1 MTSKYKDSSD
11 YNLLIESGCSW
22 GVPEGWMD
30 AEELGFNTMK
40 KMDQAHIA
48 SLTMAS

>member
-22 GVPEGWMD
+22 GVPEGWVD

-40 KMDQAHIA
+40 DETSADIRPTA
-48 SLTMAS
+48 VVS